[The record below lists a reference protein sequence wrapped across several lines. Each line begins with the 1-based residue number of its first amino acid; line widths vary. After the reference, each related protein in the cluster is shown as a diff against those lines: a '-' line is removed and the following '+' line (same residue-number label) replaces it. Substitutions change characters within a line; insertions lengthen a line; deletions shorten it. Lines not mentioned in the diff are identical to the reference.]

1 MHRPLRGFGQ
11 LILSANGR
19 HWAWD

>member
-19 HWAWD
+19 H